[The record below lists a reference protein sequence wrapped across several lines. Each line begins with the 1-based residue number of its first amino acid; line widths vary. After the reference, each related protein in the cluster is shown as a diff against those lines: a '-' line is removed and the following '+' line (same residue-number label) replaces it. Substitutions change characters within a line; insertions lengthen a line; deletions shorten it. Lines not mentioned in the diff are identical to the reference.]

1 MLYFYLSARI
11 YNFYFWKYEDKINWD
26 IPNVELQSETLENL
40 ELWQMLSF
48 CIFWY
53 YAVMTLISEPNSW
66 KFLHQIA
73 VI

>member
-40 ELWQMLSF
+40 EL
-48 CIFWY
+48 
-53 YAVMTLISEPNSW
+53 
-66 KFLHQIA
+66 
-73 VI
+73 